1 MIVLRS
7 SDGETFELEET
18 AALQSETIKHMIEDG
33 CAGSA
38 IPTPNITGKI
48 LSKVVEY
55 LNKHV
60 ETPKGATKVTAEDLK
75 AFDAKLV
82 DVEQADLFAIIL
94 AANYLNIK
102 ALLKLACQTVAD
114 MARGKTVQQ
123 IRDHFNIKNDL
134 TPEEEEKIR
143 FENAWAFDHEPPQD
157 KQTQDEQ
164 TQDEQT
170 QDEQTQDEQ
179 TQDEQA

>member
-60 ETPKGATKVTAEDLK
+60 ETPKGATNVTAEDLK

-94 AANYLNIK
+94 AANYLNIRP
-102 ALLKLACQTVAD
+102 LLELMCKTVAD
-114 MARGKTVQQ
+114 MARGKTVQE
-123 IRDHFNIKNDL
+123 IRNLFNIKNDL
-134 TPEEEEKIR
+134 TPEEEEQIAL
-143 FENAWAFDHEPPQD
+143 ENAWAFDSDNTGIVTTPA
-157 KQTQDEQ
+157 QDEQ

-170 QDEQTQDEQ
+170 
-179 TQDEQA
+179 